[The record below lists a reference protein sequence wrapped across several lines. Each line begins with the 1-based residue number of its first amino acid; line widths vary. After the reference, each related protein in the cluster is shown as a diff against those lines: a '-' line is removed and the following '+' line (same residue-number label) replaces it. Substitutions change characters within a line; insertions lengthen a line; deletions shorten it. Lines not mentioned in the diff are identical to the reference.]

1 MQAAL
6 LLTACL
12 FAYSCTPSKT
22 ITARGTAMLPG
33 IKDGDSLAVEILV
46 DKSRKL
52 ARADIVVFRYPL
64 DPSQSYIRRVI
75 GVPDDE
81 IEMKTGIVWINGQKL
96 DEPYLSPSLNVSAR
110 SLRVPRIQPHTYF
123 LMSDNRDNSAD
134 SRLWGPVAADLIE
147 GRIVKN

>member
-1 MQAAL
+1 MQAEL

-33 IKDGDSLAVEILV
+33 IKDGDTLAVEILV

-52 ARADIVVFRYPL
+52 ARTDI
-64 DPSQSYIRRVI
+64 
-75 GVPDDE
+75 
-81 IEMKTGIVWINGQKL
+81 
-96 DEPYLSPSLNVSAR
+96 
-110 SLRVPRIQPHTYF
+110 
-123 LMSDNRDNSAD
+123 AD